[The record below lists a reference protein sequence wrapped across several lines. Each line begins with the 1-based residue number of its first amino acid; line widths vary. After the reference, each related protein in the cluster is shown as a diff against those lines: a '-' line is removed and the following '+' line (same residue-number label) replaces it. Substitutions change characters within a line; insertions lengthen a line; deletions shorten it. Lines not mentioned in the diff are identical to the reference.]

1 MGRLVATHVNEFFA
15 IKDLCYRDLDS
26 TELRERVGDRLAQHL
41 DVTSYCFGTTDP
53 ATALPVHSVSVGLDP
68 AVMQTFFGL
77 LLSSPSLDFGPWIT
91 GTRRAARLEDI
102 VDDVEHDPYM
112 TEILR
117 PCGLRH
123 DVQVSCVAAGWSWGH
138 MCLRRSEK
146 GRPFE
151 PHEVRFLESLA
162 PHLSA
167 GLRAASS
174 RSAVAASP
182 GKTTGIVVLGPD
194 GKVELANGVAERL
207 FRHPVSGTRH
217 CLLTAVH
224 VVAAQLEHTLANA
237 GAETVPQLMF
247 VDEATQ
253 ETYRLRAER
262 TLGADGR
269 YRGLVV
275 IEPALSLNETEQ
287 AQALARCGVTRRE
300 CEVAIAIVRGQTTT
314 EIARALVVS
323 AHTVHDHV
331 RSVFEKVGVTSRQ
344 QLAVRL
350 MGGA

>member
-331 RSVFEKVGVTSRQ
+331 RSVFEKMGVTSRQ